1 MMGAPTG
8 TETSRERADIAI
20 VGIDCRFPGAD
31 DPAALWRL
39 LLDSGEAISEVP
51 ADRWAAEDYHDPAGG
66 PGTVNNR
73 RGGFLSDADA
83 FDHEF
88 FGITPRE
95 AAAMDPQQR
104 LLLHTAWRALEDATL
119 DPRAQA
125 GTRTGVYVGVMANE
139 WANVQMSDYAAITAQ
154 HGSGNGYFMTANRL
168 SYQLDLRG
176 PSMAVDTAC
185 SSSLSAIHLA
195 CTALA
200 TGECDQAL
208 AGGVNL
214 VLTPAVGIFYTQA
227 GLSAPDARCKP
238 FSGAADGI
246 VRGEGAA
253 VLVLRRLADAQAA
266 GLPIYAV
273 ITGSA
278 VNSDGRSNG
287 ITAPNRWAQ
296 QQVVEQAYARA
307 GVRAQQV
314 DFIEAHGTGTVL
326 GDMIEVKALG
336 ALHAGRTRPCGI
348 GSVKGNL
355 GHTEGA
361 AGIAGV
367 IKAALALHHRL
378 VPPTRFADT
387 ENPKLRLAQHGL
399 RLLGEAMPL
408 GEQAVG
414 GVSSF
419 GVGGSNAHI
428 VLGSAPRVS
437 ADAPMSSADSV
448 AGARRP
454 GLPHDEVSADGG
466 GPASSVE
473 NAEKPT
479 RDLRAHHLGSRAG
492 NGARAAAHGS
502 SGAVD
507 GPHGAA
513 DRGQTSSTNHAQGA
527 HRHRPRRG
535 DPGDVA
541 GGSARVLTLS
551 SDNAEGLRRNALCMA
566 DALAAMPGERFA
578 QLCWTSNQVK
588 ASGRR
593 RLAVVASDRH
603 EAMKQLRS
611 GPESGVAGA
620 LSVGWMFSG
629 QGAQYAGM
637 ARALAVAS
645 PGFRRALMLVDEA
658 MSVHL
663 GQSVRELL
671 LDDTADIDST
681 ERAQPAIFAMEYA
694 MASALAETGLRPAWL
709 LGHSIGEYAA
719 AVVAGVLDLDD
730 GCRLVVL
737 RGALMG
743 RLPGGGAMLAVRA
756 GATAVADLL
765 AEEPEV
771 AIAAVNGPADL
782 VLSGDA
788 AAIARID
795 KVLAERTVIT
805 KALTVSHAF
814 HSPRVEPMLV
824 EFAAAA
830 RTCTYGAPNLPIYST
845 VRGRLL
851 EPGET
856 MDAAYWTEHI
866 RATVRFGQAVDAALG
881 TEPSHL
887 IEVGPR
893 RVLTSLIGRIRP
905 EYAGRCLSPSPGPGA
920 TGTEFADTIA
930 VLYRD
935 GFDPDWDRLYEP
947 EQRVRRRLP
956 VYEFSS
962 EHRFW
967 FEPPAGQQ
975 QRSPLGTASA
985 APREQQTTATP
996 AQPESPARTASP
1008 EDSEDTTIMDQMI
1021 ALFREQN
1028 VLLAKLAHGAGDL
1041 QRTKAAGHGVAA
1053 AGDAG
1058 LGYSG
1063 TSAGA
1068 AGTTA
1073 VDATVPVGSAPAHVE
1088 VIGTRPI
1095 DPASAAGVGAGASAG
1110 LACVDAA
1117 TTATTSAGGREAATI
1132 VYAEAA
1138 RVSGYPAERLTA
1150 AQTLTGDL
1158 GFDSIMTA
1166 DLFTGIVRRMPGLVI
1181 DPARFGEQATLGDVV
1196 GYVAEGGAASA
1207 SGGGA
1212 GRADADQRMDPGTAA
1227 PASDAAPQAFTAT
1240 PNAELTAPTPEPR
1253 AAVSA
1258 DRGDRFG
1265 GQPAGRGTMAPAQPL
1280 VAPEFRISEF
1290 AEVKAIEGRIAG
1302 AQALGLANPYFLVND
1317 GVTRDTSVIDGVPV
1331 LNFSSFN
1338 YLGLSGH
1345 PAVVEAVQDAVARYG
1360 SSCSAS
1366 RVLSG
1371 EKPVHRELEAELAAL
1386 LGTEDA
1392 MALVGGHSTNVTII
1406 GHIVGPQDLV
1416 IHDSL
1421 AHDSILQGCKLSGA
1435 TRRPF
1440 PHNDHAVLDR
1450 LLGELRHR
1458 YRRVLILIEGVYSQD
1473 GDIPDLPAIIE
1484 IKNKHQALLMIDE
1497 AHSVGVLGAGG
1508 GGIGEYYGVDR
1519 GEVELWSGT
1528 MSKALAGC
1536 GGYVAG
1542 SAELIR
1548 FLKYTTPG
1556 FVYSVGMTPMNAAA
1570 SAAAIRVLRTDPE
1583 PLARLRRNAELFLT
1597 LAKAAGI
1604 DTGDSHDTPIIP
1616 CIVGDS
1622 LKALRLSNAL
1632 LRRGIN
1638 VNPILYPAV
1647 PEDLARLRFFVTACH
1662 SEQQIREAV
1671 AILAEELALL

>member
-1 MMGAPTG
+1 MMSTPTA
-8 TETSRERADIAI
+8 SDSSDIAI
-20 VGIDCRFPGAD
+20 VGIDCRFPGAA

-39 LLDSGEAISEVP
+39 LIDGGEAITEVP
-51 ADRWAAEDYHDPAGG
+51 ADRWPVGDFHDPSGR
-66 PGTVNNR
+66 PGTINNR
-73 RGGFLSDADA
+73 SGGFLADADV
-83 FDHEF
+83 FDHES

-104 LLLHTAWRALEDATL
+104 LLLHAAWRALEDATL

-125 GTRTGVYVGVMANE
+125 GSRTGVYVGVMANE
-139 WANVQMSDYAAITAQ
+139 WANLQMSDYAAITAQ

-176 PSMAVDTAC
+176 PSMAIDTAC
-185 SSSLSAIHLA
+185 SSSLAAIHLA

-200 TGECDQAL
+200 SGECDQAL

-214 VLTPAVGIFYTQA
+214 VLSPAVGIFYTQA

-238 FSGAADGI
+238 FSGRADGI

-273 ITGSA
+273 IKGSA

-296 QQVVEQAYARA
+296 QQVVEQAYERA
-307 GVRAQQV
+307 GVRAQDV

-336 ALHAGRTRPCGI
+336 ALHAGRARPCGI

-378 VPPTRFADT
+378 VPPTRYADT
-387 ENPKLRLAQHGL
+387 ENPTLRLAHHGL
-399 RLLGEAMPL
+399 RLLGEALPL
-408 GEQAVG
+408 GERAVG

-419 GVGGSNAHI
+419 GVGGTNAHI
-428 VLGSAPRVS
+428 VLGSAPVAGSHGTRGKLGSTVNAGAARDAVS
-437 ADAPMSSADSV
+437 HDLDGTGHGAGDVAERSSDPAGRRAGAVGEGQMSSADGA
-448 AGARRP
+448 AGARRN
-454 GLPHDEVSADGG
+454 GLPVGG
-466 GPASSVE
+466 
-473 NAEKPT
+473 
-479 RDLRAHHLGSRAG
+479 RGSR
-492 NGARAAAHGS
+492 
-502 SGAVD
+502 
-507 GPHGAA
+507 
-513 DRGQTSSTNHAQGA
+513 
-527 HRHRPRRG
+527 
-535 DPGDVA
+535 
-541 GGSARVLTLS
+541 GGVLTLS
-551 SDNAEGLRRNALCMA
+551 SDSVEGLRRNAVRVA
-566 DALAAMPGERFA
+566 EALPELSEEHFA

-588 ASGRR
+588 ASGRQ
-593 RLAVVASDRH
+593 RLAVVAADRD
-603 EAMKQLRS
+603 EAVKSLLE
-611 GPESGVAGA
+611 GPESAVAQPVSA
-620 LSVGWMFSG
+620 GWMFSG
-629 QGAQYAGM
+629 QGSQFAGM
-637 ARALAVAS
+637 ARPLAAAS
-645 PGFRRALMLVDEA
+645 PGFRRALGLVDEA
-658 MSVHL
+658 MSAHL
-663 GQSVRELL
+663 GRSIRDLL
-671 LDDTADIDST
+671 LDDATDIDRT
-681 ERAQPAIFAMEYA
+681 ELAQPAIFAMEYA
-694 MASALAETGLRPAWL
+694 LASALAETGLRPAWL

-719 AVVAGVLDLDD
+719 AAVAGGLELDD
-730 GCRLVVL
+730 ACRLVVL

-743 RLPGGGAMLAVRA
+743 RLPDGGAMLAVRA
-756 GATAVADLL
+756 GEAAVEGLL
-765 AEEPEV
+765 ADEPDV

-795 KVLAERTVIT
+795 KVLRERTVTT
-805 KALTVSHAF
+805 KALSVSHAF
-814 HSPRVEPMLV
+814 HSPLMEPMLA
-824 EFAAAA
+824 EFEAAAGE
-830 RTCTYGAPNLPIYST
+830 CTYRAPSLPIYST
-845 VRGRLL
+845 VYGRLL

-856 MDAAYWTEHI
+856 MDAAYWTTHI
-866 RATVRFGQAVDAALG
+866 RATVRFGQAAEAALD
-881 TEPSHL
+881 TAPTHV

-893 RVLTSLIGRIRP
+893 RVLTPLISRIRP
-905 EYAGRCLSPSPGPGA
+905 EFAGRCLAPSPGPGA
-920 TGTEFADTIA
+920 TGSEFAETIA
-930 VLYRD
+930 ALYRD

-956 VYEFSS
+956 VYEFST

-967 FEPPAGQQ
+967 VE
-975 QRSPLGTASA
+975 S
-985 APREQQTTATP
+985 P
-996 AQPESPARTASP
+996 AQPESPTRTASP
-1008 EDSEDTTIMDQMI
+1008 DHSEDTTTMDQMI

-1028 VLLAKLAHGAGDL
+1028 ALLAQLAH
-1041 QRTKAAGHGVAA
+1041 RAAGSQTRTGGGHDAA
-1053 AGDAG
+1053 V
-1058 LGYSG
+1058 
-1063 TSAGA
+1063 TGA
-1068 AGTTA
+1068 A
-1073 VDATVPVGSAPAHVE
+1073 DAMTN
-1088 VIGTRPI
+1088 
-1095 DPASAAGVGAGASAG
+1095 
-1110 LACVDAA
+1110 DAA
-1117 TTATTSAGGREAATI
+1117 TTATPSASDREATTI

-1138 RVSGYPAERLTA
+1138 RVSGYPVERLTA
-1150 AQTLTGDL
+1150 AQTLSGDL

-1166 DLFTGIVRRMPGLVI
+1166 DLFTGIVRRMPGLVM
-1181 DPARFGEQATLGDVV
+1181 DPARFGEQVTLGDVV
-1196 GYVAEGGAASA
+1196 GYVADGGAASA
-1207 SGGGA
+1207 SSRDTDLA
-1212 GRADADQRMDPGTAA
+1212 VADQRVNAGAAAQAPGAEAEAIAPPRHAEPTTPTPA
-1227 PASDAAPQAFTAT
+1227 PA
-1240 PNAELTAPTPEPR
+1240 PEPH
-1253 AAVSA
+1253 
-1258 DRGDRFG
+1258 
-1265 GQPAGRGTMAPAQPL
+1265 

-1290 AEVKAIEGRIAG
+1290 PEVMAIEGRLAG
-1302 AQALGLANPYFLVND
+1302 AEALGLTNPYFLVND
-1317 GVTRDTSVIDGVPV
+1317 GITRDTSMIDGKPV
-1331 LNFSSFN
+1331 LNFSSYN
-1338 YLGLSGH
+1338 YLGLSGD
-1345 PAVVEAVQDAVARYG
+1345 PAVAEAVQDAVVRYG

-1416 IHDSL
+1416 LHDSL
-1421 AHDSILQGCKLSGA
+1421 AHDSIVQGCKLSGA

-1440 PHNDHAVLDR
+1440 PHNDHAALDR
-1450 LLGELRHR
+1450 LLSELRHR

-1473 GDIPDLPAIIE
+1473 GDIPDLPAIIAV
-1484 IKNKHQALLMIDE
+1484 KNKHKALLMIDE
-1497 AHSVGVLGAGG
+1497 AHSIGVLGAGG
-1508 GGIGEYYGVDR
+1508 GGIGEYFDVDR
-1519 GEVELWSGT
+1519 REVELWSGT

-1570 SAAAIRVLRTDPE
+1570 SAAAIRRLRTDRA
-1583 PLARLRRNAELFLT
+1583 PLQRLRRNAELFLT

-1604 DTGDSHDTPIIP
+1604 DTGDSHDTPIVP

-1622 LKALRLSNAL
+1622 LKTLKLSAAL